1 MGRLLWSLS
10 AKKQNASSLP
20 DLPQKAWPNTP
31 PQLCK
36 IVISQSIS
44 LWLFYMCLPLGKDIS
59 CTWNFLSIISISEHR
74 WAVTVTFIVWILG
87 CLWEKRTLHSP
98 VRLCI
103 CALIA
108 PDFSQVSQ
116 SLAFQQWNIT
126 VSLTSAS
133 TKISWKY
140 FYIFL
145 KEKKKTPPTYILDS
159 LKWSPWV

>member
-1 MGRLLWSLS
+1 MLHRCQTCPRKHGQIHLHSSVRLLFP
-10 AKKQNASSLP
+10 KASHFDFFICACL
-20 DLPQKAWPNTP
+20 WER
-31 PQLCK
+31 
-36 IVISQSIS
+36 ISVV
-44 LWLFYMCLPLGKDIS
+44 PG
-59 CTWNFLSIISISEHR
+59 TFLSIISISEHR

-87 CLWEKRTLHSP
+87 CLWERRTLHSP

-145 KEKKKTPPTYILDS
+145 KENKKTPPTYILDS